1 MRPMIEEEKARRER
15 LQKLREA
22 GVDPYPSHVERTHQ
36 VAEFLSAF
44 EALGVSNTSIT
55 LVGRL
60 RLIRKHGG
68 LTFARLEDG
77 SGNVQLA
84 FHKDKLCEAA
94 YESLH
99 ATADMGDF
107 LEAICVAFTTKKGE
121 RSLDVSA
128 YRIITKVLLPLPE
141 KWHGLVDVEQR
152 FRKRYLDLLMNEGIR
167 DRLRKRSAIISA
179 IRAFMDGQA
188 FLEVETPTLQPVYG
202 GGFAKPFKTHHH
214 ALDAD
219 FYLRISDEMYLKR
232 LLVGGFERV
241 YEITKVFRNEG
252 VDHDHNPEFT
262 MFEAQIAYQ
271 NYRFGMD
278 LFEELFE
285 NAALTIHGQTRMTH
299 GDLVLD
305 VKRPWRRMTM
315 IEAIQEIGGVDVK
328 AWKK

>member
-107 LEAICVAFTTKKGE
+107 LEAIGVAFTTKKGE

-152 FRKRYLDLLMNEGIR
+152 FRKRYLDLLMNEETR
-167 DRLRKRSAIISA
+167 DRMRKRSAIISA

-202 GGFAKPFKTHHH
+202 GGFAKQFKTHHN
-214 ALDAD
+214 ALNAD

-232 LLVGGFERV
+232 LIVGGFEKV

-252 VDHDHNPEFT
+252 IDRDHNPEFT
-262 MFEAQIAYQ
+262 MFEAQIAFEDY
-271 NYRFGMD
+271 NYGMD
-278 LFEELFE
+278 ITEEMVE
-285 NAALTIHGQTRMTH
+285 YVVKK
-299 GDLVLD
+299 VLGKTE
-305 VKRPWRRMTM
+305 V
-315 IEAIQEIGGVDVK
+315 
-328 AWKK
+328 